1 MKIIVIG
8 YGRVGSQF
16 VRKVDTAVHQVV
28 VIDKERSVLERTEP
42 PRGVKFLYGNAIDE
56 DLLREAGAETADVML
71 ALTREENTNLMIAQI
86 ARVVFNVPKVIA
98 IVYDPQRESYFHQA
112 GIETLAITVAGAD
125 LLTARLTGAAATLS
139 ESAEAW
145 GAGATAI
152 SQMPLR
158 PLEAH
163 DGSFYV
169 LIVGGGLVG
178 YYLARALLRLGH
190 EVTIIEKDSAMYD
203 VVSQQVDCPV
213 VLGDGSATAV
223 LERAG
228 ASRANLLCAVTNH
241 DQDNLIACQMAKFWF
256 GVPKTIARV
265 KNPKNEMVMRRLG
278 VDTTVS
284 STAIITGVIQ
294 NELPA
299 TPVLTLANLASC
311 AANIMQ
317 FRLDSQSAAI
327 GKQASMVG
335 LPSQCKIIGII
346 RCGEALT
353 SLDSTMFETG
363 DTVLAFVPEVQEA
376 AVREI
381 LLGIKATV
389 GEFERALKR

>member
-16 VRKVDTAVHQVV
+16 VRKIDTQAHQLV
-28 VIDKERSVLERTEP
+28 VIDKERAVIQRADP
-42 PRGVKFLYGNAIDE
+42 PQGVKFLNGNAIDE
-56 DLLREAGAETADVML
+56 DLLREAGADKADVIL
-71 ALTREENTNLMIAQI
+71 VLTRDENTNLMIAQI
-86 ARVVFNVPKVIA
+86 ARTMFNVPKVIA
-98 IVYDPQRESYFHQA
+98 IVYDPQREAYFHDA

-125 LLTARLTGAAATLS
+125 LLTARLTNGGEAPKDS
-139 ESAEAW
+139 EEAGDASAS
-145 GAGATAI
+145 GPV
-152 SQMPLR
+152 PLR

-190 EVTIIEKDSAMYD
+190 EVTIIERDSAMYD
-203 VVSQQVDCPV
+203 LVSQQIDCPL

-241 DQDNLIACQMAKFWF
+241 DQDNLIACQMAKLGF

-265 KNPKNEMVMRRLG
+265 KNPKNETVMRRLG

-284 STAIITGVIQ
+284 STAIITDVIQ

-311 AANIMQ
+311 GASIMQ
-317 FRLDSQSAAI
+317 FRLTGRSASI
-327 GKQASMVG
+327 GKQASEAG
-335 LPSQCKIIGII
+335 IPEPCKVIGIV
-346 RCGEALT
+346 RRGEAIT
-353 SLDSTMFETG
+353 ELDSTRFETG
-363 DTVLAFVPEVQEA
+363 DVVLAFVPEDQAATVQE
-376 AVREI
+376 V
-381 LLGIKATV
+381 LLGI
-389 GEFERALKR
+389 

>member
-8 YGRVGSQF
+8 FGRVGSQF
-16 VRKVDTAVHQVV
+16 VKKVDTTANELV
-28 VIDKERSVLERTEP
+28 VIDKERSVLERGDP

-71 ALTREENTNLMIAQI
+71 ALTRDENTNLMIAQI
-86 ARVVFNVPKVIA
+86 ARIIFNIPKVIA
-98 IVYDPQRESYFHQA
+98 VVYDPARESYFHEA
-112 GIETLAITVAGAD
+112 GVETLAITVAGAD
-125 LLTARLTGAAATLS
+125 LLTARLTGTGGMLPENAG
-139 ESAEAW
+139 AW
-145 GAGATAI
+145 GPKVIAGARVA
-152 SQMPLR
+152 LR

-190 EVTIIEKDSAMYD
+190 EVTIIERDATMYD
-203 VVSQQVDCPV
+203 LVSQQVDCPV
-213 VLGDGSATAV
+213 VLGDGSAIAV

-241 DQDNLIACQMAKFWF
+241 DQDNLIACQVAKYRF

-265 KNPKNEMVMRRLG
+265 KNPKNEMVLRSLG

-294 NELPA
+294 NELPT
-299 TPVLTLANLASC
+299 TPILTLANLASC

-317 FRLDSQSAAI
+317 FRLASQSAAV
-327 GKQASMVG
+327 GKQASTVG
-335 LPSQCKIIGII
+335 LPSHCKIIGII
-346 RCGEALT
+346 RQGEALT
-353 SLDSTMFETG
+353 SLDSTMFESG
-363 DTVLAFVPEVQEA
+363 DTVLAFVPEAEEA
-376 AVREI
+376 TAREI
-381 LLGIKATV
+381 LLGK
-389 GEFERALKR
+389 